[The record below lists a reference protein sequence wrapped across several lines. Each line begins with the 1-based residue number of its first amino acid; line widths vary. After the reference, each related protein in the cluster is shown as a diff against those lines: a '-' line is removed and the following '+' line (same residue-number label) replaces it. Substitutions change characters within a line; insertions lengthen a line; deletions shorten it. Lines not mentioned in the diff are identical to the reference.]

1 MGFGSFNFIC
11 EQAALPLCSL
21 VGTSNGIEPICYARN
36 VQLANTLIFQTATD
50 FIHIAALIMTTVMI
64 FHVRSKYTA
73 VGRKEIITF
82 FYLYMALTVVSLML
96 DSGVI
101 PMSSVVFPYFVAV
114 QCGLSTATCWC
125 LLVNGFVGFQFAEDG
140 TPLSLWLLRLSSLGA
155 FLISGAVSL
164 CTFQGWASLSPTST
178 TALFVVLYIFN
189 AVFLAVYVILQVAL
203 VLNTLEDRW
212 PLGDIA
218 FGVFFLVVGQVLLY
232 VFSSKICNGAK
243 HYLDGLFFATLCNLL
258 GVMMVYKYW
267 DSITKEDLEFSV
279 ASKANVWLLHDEKEQ
294 IEYDKGFANGMY
306 SFPRSES
313 GYFA

>member
-1 MGFGSFNFIC
+1 
-11 EQAALPLCSL
+11 
-21 VGTSNGIEPICYARN
+21 
-36 VQLANTLIFQTATD
+36 
-50 FIHIAALIMTTVMI
+50 MTTIMI

-82 FYLYMALTVVSLML
+82 FYLYMALTVVSLIL
-96 DSGVI
+96 DAGVI
-101 PMSSVVFPYFVAV
+101 PLASVVYPYFVAV
-114 QCGLSTATCWC
+114 QCGLTTATCWC

-155 FLISGAVSL
+155 FLISGAVAI

-178 TALFVVLYIFN
+178 TALFVVMYIFN

-218 FGVFFLVVGQVLLY
+218 FGVFFVVVGQVALY
-232 VFSSKICNGAK
+232 AFSSKICTGVK
-243 HYLDGLFFATLCNLL
+243 HYLDGLFFATICNLL

-279 ASKANVWLLHDEKEQ
+279 ASKANVWLLHEDKEYEYEK
-294 IEYDKGFANGMY
+294 GMGSSGGY
-306 SFPRSES
+306 SSAFTRSES
-313 GYFA
+313 GYNYA